1 MRESFGREREWNV
14 GVAWGFD
21 KGDKKRRREKIG
33 KTKKQNWELSLSFF
47 FLFEVLFVCF
57 LIKWMIPL
65 IFGLKLELRDHYIS
79 LTLYINYL
87 VFSNDPML
95 PACSFLDSDMTIHM
109 NGCNSNLYSLN

>member
-33 KTKKQNWELSLSFF
+33 KTKKQNSELSLSFF

-95 PACSFLDSDMTIHM
+95 PDCSFLDSDI
-109 NGCNSNLYSLN
+109 